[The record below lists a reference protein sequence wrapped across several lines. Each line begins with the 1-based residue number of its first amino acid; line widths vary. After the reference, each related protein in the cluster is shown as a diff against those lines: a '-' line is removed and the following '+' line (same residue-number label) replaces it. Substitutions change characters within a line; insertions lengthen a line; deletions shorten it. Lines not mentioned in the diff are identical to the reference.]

1 MSFPLRGRLENS
13 KGRFSNRTEEAPFV
27 TPFRRGAADSSG
39 GFVAFYENEFSNNQ
53 ERKKSRNRFAFLK
66 NHQLGGC
73 LPFVTFENGN
83 TNYVPGHKR
92 LVPIFG
98 AGKKKE
104 NL

>member
-1 MSFPLRGRLENS
+1 MPVPSRGRLENS

-39 GFVAFYENEFSNNQ
+39 GLWPFTRMSFRTTE
-53 ERKKSRNRFAFLK
+53 KKKGRNRFAFLK
-66 NHQLGGC
+66 NHQLA
-73 LPFVTFENGN
+73 FVTFENGN

-98 AGKKKE
+98 AGKKE